1 VIFPFVWRV
10 LPGPTA
16 LKVIELLVLLA
27 VVVFALFTWVFPF
40 VAADILPPPDGTVDT
55 SATPTP

>member
-1 VIFPFVWRV
+1 MFPFVWRV

>member
-16 LKVIELLVLLA
+16 LKVIELLLLLA

-40 VAADILPPPDGTVDT
+40 IAADILPPPDGTVDT